1 MVHLFYM
8 VFIAFALSLDSFNV
22 GTTYGL
28 RRMHIPLTSI
38 LIIGCCSG
46 IVLYVSMGF
55 GHFLAQFISPLTA
68 KMIGGWILV
77 ALGLW
82 ALLQFFLSNR
92 ENLDIKKDQF
102 LLNVE
107 IKKLGIVIQILRR
120 PMAADIDQ
128 SGTITKMEAVL
139 LGTALS
145 LDAFG
150 AGIGAALIN
159 YPSLWMALTVAMM
172 SGLCL
177 WSGKLFGNI
186 FTHAKWIKKAS
197 FVPGLLLILIG
208 ILKM

>member
-1 MVHLFYM
+1 MHLFYM
-8 VFIAFALSLDSFNV
+8 IFIAFALSLDSFNV

-28 RRMHIPLTSI
+28 RKLHIPFSSV

-55 GHFLAQFISPLTA
+55 GHFISHFISPQAA
-68 KMIGGWILV
+68 KMTGGWILV

-82 ALLQFFLSNR
+82 ALLQFFLSKR
-92 ENLDIKKDQF
+92 ENPDKAEKQY

-107 IKKLGIVIQILRR
+107 IKKLGIVIQILRK
-120 PMAADIDQ
+120 PMAADLDR

-159 YPSLWMALTVAMM
+159 YPSFWMALTVAFM

-177 WSGKLFGNI
+177 WSGKLFGSL
-186 FTHAKWIKKAS
+186 FTHAEWMKKAS
-197 FVPGLLLILIG
+197 IIPGLLLIFIG
-208 ILKM
+208 IMKM